1 MTPEIVEKSVLAEG
15 RFLRLCENRFRDEQ
29 NRERT
34 WESVERTNSTGAVI
48 IAAMLK
54 QSRRVLLVRQF
65 RPPTGKFSIELPA
78 GLLDKPGESVADAAV
93 RELYEETG
101 YTGKVLKILPPAYS
115 SPGMSKE
122 SITIAIVEI
131 DDALYPEPPESH
143 NEDGECIETFA
154 VKVDDLETFLDSA
167 RANGDAVEARAALSP
182 YIMPAFFH
190 CS

>member
-1 MTPEIVEKSVLAEG
+1 MTPEIIEKKVLAEG
-15 RFLRLCENRFRDEQ
+15 RFLRLCENCFCDEEG
-29 NRERT
+29 RRRS

-54 QSRRVLLVRQF
+54 ESKRVLFVRQF
-65 RPPTGKFSIELPA
+65 RPPAGKYSIELPA

-101 YTGKVLKILPPAYS
+101 YTGKVLKVLPPAYS

-122 SITIAIVEI
+122 SITISIIEV
-131 DDALYPEPPESH
+131 DDKLYPEPPEPH

-154 VKVDDLETFLDSA
+154 VKLDEIETFLDAA
-167 RANGDAVEARAALSP
+167 RANGDAVEARASLTP
-182 YIMPAFFH
+182 YIIPAFFGV
-190 CS
+190 

>member
-1 MTPEIVEKSVLAEG
+1 MTPEIVEKQVLAEG

-122 SITIAIVEI
+122 SINIAIVEI
-131 DDALYPEPPESH
+131 DDALYPEPPEPH

>member
-1 MTPEIVEKSVLAEG
+1 MTPEIVRKKVLAEG
-15 RFLRLCENRFRDEQ
+15 RFLRLCENEFRDEQ
-29 NRERT
+29 NRTRY

-54 QSRRVLLVRQF
+54 ESRRVLLVRQF

-101 YTGKVLKILPPAYS
+101 YTGKVLRILDPAYS
-115 SPGMSKE
+115 SPGMSRE
-122 SITIAIVEI
+122 SIIIAIIEI
-131 DDALYPEPPESH
+131 DDSRYPVPPEPH

-154 VKVDDLETFLDSA
+154 VKLEELETFLNNA
-167 RANGDAVEARAALSP
+167 RSNGDAVEARAALSP
-182 YIMPAFFH
+182 YIMPAFFGK
-190 CS
+190 